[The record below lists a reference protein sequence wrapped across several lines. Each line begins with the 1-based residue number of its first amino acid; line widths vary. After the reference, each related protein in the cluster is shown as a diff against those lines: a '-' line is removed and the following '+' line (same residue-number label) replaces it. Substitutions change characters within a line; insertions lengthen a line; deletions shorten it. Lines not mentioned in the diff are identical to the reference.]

1 MIAAQQ
7 RPNIGRIILG
17 SVVDKDEKE
26 NMSFDQ
32 AGAGI
37 MDEDDQKKLEDMK
50 GFVDDGNPDV
60 SGNSP
65 RLETIFSKPRR
76 GQMFMAC
83 YYYQLGR
90 SDQLRGVAGG
100 TAVPHG

>member
-1 MIAAQQ
+1 LLIRPPLAGMIAAQQ
-7 RPNIGRIILG
+7 RPNIGRIILS

-65 RLETIFSKPRR
+65 RLVWND
-76 GQMFMAC
+76 
-83 YYYQLGR
+83 YL
-90 SDQLRGVAGG
+90 
-100 TAVPHG
+100 